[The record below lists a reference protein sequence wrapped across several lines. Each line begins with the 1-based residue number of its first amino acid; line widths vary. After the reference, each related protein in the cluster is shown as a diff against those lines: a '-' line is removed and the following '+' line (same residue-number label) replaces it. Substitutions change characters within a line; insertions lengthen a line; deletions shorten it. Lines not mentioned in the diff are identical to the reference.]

1 MRVKAKDQIQLSNG
15 DRMTLGEALDRGL
28 VHVWQGKAIT
38 RKIRGER
45 REVACYIAWE
55 RDKDGDAVS
64 WSIGQKLYES
74 RQATAAKSP
83 FIPAA

>member
-1 MRVKAKDQIQLSNG
+1 MRVKAKDPIQLSSG
-15 DRMTLGEALDRGL
+15 ACMTLGEALDRGL
-28 VHVWQGKAIT
+28 VYVWQAKTVA

-55 RDKDGDAVS
+55 RDADGDVVS
-64 WSIGQKLYES
+64 WTIGQKLYES
-74 RQATAAKSP
+74 RRATAEKSP